1 MVRLRC
7 GAPFGRAALLALDER
22 TPRGS
27 QQQPGGEGRNN
38 NNLQQLIEL
47 SPAGH
52 CPHHEAPAAVNDI
65 LGRWLASEAPV
76 QLVPRGRDAD
86 DDTESEVGGL
96 GRGDVGEGAGSA
108 LGGGAVYEGV
118 RAYAVSVEEAAS
130 RSAWDTLLTRLV
142 Q

>member
-22 TPRGS
+22 APRRS
-27 QQQPGGEGRNN
+27 QQQPGGEGRKS
-38 NNLQQLIEL
+38 NLQQLIEL

-65 LGRWLASEAPV
+65 LGRWLANEAPV
-76 QLVPRGRDAD
+76 QVVPRGRGAD
-86 DDTESEVGGL
+86 GESDEV

>member
-1 MVRLRC
+1 MVCLRC

-22 TPRGS
+22 APRRS
-27 QQQPGGEGRNN
+27 QQQPGGEGRNS
-38 NNLQQLIEL
+38 NLQQLIEL

-65 LGRWLASEAPV
+65 LGRWLANEAPV
-76 QLVPRGRDAD
+76 QVVPRGRGAD
-86 DDTESEVGGL
+86 GESEV

-118 RAYAVSVEEAAS
+118 RAYAVTVEEAAS

>member
-22 TPRGS
+22 APRRS
-27 QQQPGGEGRNN
+27 QQQPGGEGRNS
-38 NNLQQLIEL
+38 NLQQLIEL

-65 LGRWLASEAPV
+65 LGRWLANEAPV
-76 QLVPRGRDAD
+76 QVVPRGRGAD
-86 DDTESEVGGL
+86 GESDEV